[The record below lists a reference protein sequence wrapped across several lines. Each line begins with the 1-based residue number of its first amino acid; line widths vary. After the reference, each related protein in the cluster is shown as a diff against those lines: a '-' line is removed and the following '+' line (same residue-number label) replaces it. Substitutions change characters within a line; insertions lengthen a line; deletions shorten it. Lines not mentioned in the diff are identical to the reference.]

1 MSSATLGILALCIAS
16 VSASP
21 IHQRATCVYTCGSVC
36 YWQEDIDEA
45 RAAGYKQLKAGTTL
59 GSGKILCLI
68 TRSTFALSY
77 SLCFLYWANLV
88 GSYPHVYNDY
98 EGFSFPTAKPWYEF
112 PILSSYA
119 PYTGGSPGADRVIFD
134 SKGAFD
140 SLLTHTGASSTNGFV
155 QCKKN

>member
-1 MSSATLGILALCIAS
+1 AS

-21 IHQRATCVYTCGSVC
+21 IHQRASCVYTCGSVC

-45 RAAGYKQLKAGTTL
+45 VAAGYKQLKAGTTL
-59 GSGKILCLI
+59 GS
-68 TRSTFALSY
+68 
-77 SLCFLYWANLV
+77 

-98 EGFSFPTAKPWYEF
+98 EGFSFPTSKPWYEF

-140 SLLTHTGASSTNGFV
+140 SVLTHTGASSTNGFV
-155 QCKKN
+155 QCKKD